1 MSTAAT
7 TLRCFTGSRP
17 CQDWD
22 GSSLGGFSRCVTFA
36 LRACSGEIGTAVLQV
51 YLIRLQQQSYAVICC
66 CIPQDELQSKWPSA
80 DKLWDWDM
88 WMRMPE
94 QRRNRECIIPDIS
107 RTFHFGASG
116 MNVYDY
122 FQVRL

>member
-1 MSTAAT
+1 
-7 TLRCFTGSRP
+7 
-17 CQDWD
+17 
-22 GSSLGGFSRCVTFA
+22 
-36 LRACSGEIGTAVLQV
+36 
-51 YLIRLQQQSYAVICC
+51 
-66 CIPQDELQSKWPSA
+66 
-80 DKLWDWDM
+80 M

-122 FQVRL
+122 FQVRMRRTGDNYGAVVRGALFYFV